1 MKLQAQREKLRQH
14 EQNLA
19 EFCDRPCVISH
30 GGIIFQNK
38 MIEKYLK
45 NMKSDFAE
53 LKQQL
58 HDRAII
64 EPLNTNS

>member
-1 MKLQAQREKLRQH
+1 MKVYLNFLMKLQAQREKLRQH

-45 NMKSDFAE
+45 KYEIRFC
-53 LKQQL
+53 
-58 HDRAII
+58 RI
-64 EPLNTNS
+64 ETTTS